1 MNEFTGFLIV
11 FGILLFYVG
20 IIGVCIAD
28 YIMSSL
34 GLYRLASRR
43 GIAKPWL
50 AWIPVANAWT
60 VGAIVDEYDGT
71 QGFNRKWR
79 CALLT
84 LSIIVV
90 GAVILWYAAIIG
102 FAFSQM
108 DNMYSMN
115 MGAFLAVF
123 IPSYIIIL
131 GAALCAMALVAC
143 QSVCL
148 FKIFESTVPEKAIK
162 YLILSMLVPLAEA
175 ICLLRCAD
183 KGYDNIY
190 VADNEACEQIS
201 LFDELP
207 EVEVEITVEEPET
220 EE

>member
-11 FGILLFYVG
+11 FGILLVYVG
-20 IIGVCIAD
+20 AIGVCIAD

-34 GLYRLASRR
+34 ALYRLASRR
-43 GIAKPWL
+43 GISKPWL

-60 VGAIVDEYDGT
+60 IGAVVDEYDET

-79 CALLT
+79 YALLT

-90 GAVILWYAAIIG
+90 GGIVLGYSAMLGA
-102 FAFSQM
+102 AFSQM
-108 DNMYSMN
+108 NNPSMN
-115 MGAFLAVF
+115 MGVF

-131 GAALCAMALVAC
+131 AAALCAMALIAC

-148 FKIFESTVPEKAIK
+148 FKIFESTVPEKSLK

-175 ICLLRCAD
+175 ICLLKCSE
-183 KGYDNIY
+183 KGCDNIN
-190 VADNEACEQIS
+190 VEEPVVEQIS